1 MTIAIGTDIVE
12 IQRIASALERQG
24 DKFVQRI
31 LTESEIA
38 EYQARGNS
46 VAFLAKRF
54 AAKEAIAKALGTG
67 IGRDDFDADKARYH
81 KIVIMTDADV
91 DGAHIKTLLLTFF
104 FRHMPELIER
114 GHVLIAQ
121 PPLYK
126 VKRGRQERYI
136 KDDAELNQ
144 FVLVPLLLR

>member
-12 IQRIASALERQG
+12 IQRIANVLERQG

-67 IGRDDFDADKARYH
+67 IGRGISFQHMMVSNNAE
-81 KIVIMTDADV
+81 
-91 DGAHIKTLLLTFF
+91 GAPQVELQANAAERLKQLGGSNVLLSLSD
-104 FRHMPELIER
+104 EKNSAL
-114 GHVLIAQ
+114 A
-121 PPLYK
+121 
-126 VKRGRQERYI
+126 
-136 KDDAELNQ
+136 
-144 FVLVPLLLR
+144 FVAIT

>member
-12 IQRIASALERQG
+12 IQRIANVLERQG

-67 IGRDDFDADKARYH
+67 IGRGISFQH
-81 KIVIMTDADV
+81 MIVSNNSE
-91 DGAHIKTLLLTFF
+91 GAPQVELQANAAERLKQLGGSKVLLSLSD
-104 FRHMPELIER
+104 EKNYAL
-114 GHVLIAQ
+114 A
-121 PPLYK
+121 
-126 VKRGRQERYI
+126 
-136 KDDAELNQ
+136 
-144 FVLVPLLLR
+144 FVAIT

>member
-31 LTESEIA
+31 LTESEIV

-67 IGRDDFDADKARYH
+67 IGRGISFQH
-81 KIVIMTDADV
+81 MIVSNNS
-91 DGAHIKTLLLTFF
+91 DGAPQVELQANAAERLKQMGGSQVLLSLSD
-104 FRHMPELIER
+104 EKNYALAYVAI
-114 GHVLIAQ
+114 I
-121 PPLYK
+121 
-126 VKRGRQERYI
+126 
-136 KDDAELNQ
+136 
-144 FVLVPLLLR
+144 

>member
-31 LTESEIA
+31 LTESEIV

-67 IGRDDFDADKARYH
+67 IGRGISFQHMIVSNDSEGAPQVELQASAAERLKQIGGSNVLLSLSDEKNYALAY
-81 KIVIMTDADV
+81 IVIT
-91 DGAHIKTLLLTFF
+91 
-104 FRHMPELIER
+104 
-114 GHVLIAQ
+114 
-121 PPLYK
+121 
-126 VKRGRQERYI
+126 
-136 KDDAELNQ
+136 
-144 FVLVPLLLR
+144 

>member
-67 IGRDDFDADKARYH
+67 IGRGISFQH
-81 KIVIMTDADV
+81 MIVSNNSE
-91 DGAHIKTLLLTFF
+91 GAPQVELQANAAERLKQLGGTNVLLSLSDEKNTA
-104 FRHMPELIER
+104 LAYVVIT
-114 GHVLIAQ
+114 
-121 PPLYK
+121 
-126 VKRGRQERYI
+126 
-136 KDDAELNQ
+136 
-144 FVLVPLLLR
+144 

>member
-31 LTESEIA
+31 LTKSEIV

-67 IGRDDFDADKARYH
+67 IGRGISFQQL
-81 KIVIMTDADV
+81 IVSNNS
-91 DGAHIKTLLLTFF
+91 DGAPQVELQANAAERLKQLGGSKVLLSLSD
-104 FRHMPELIER
+104 EKSYALAYVAI
-114 GHVLIAQ
+114 I
-121 PPLYK
+121 
-126 VKRGRQERYI
+126 
-136 KDDAELNQ
+136 
-144 FVLVPLLLR
+144 

>member
-67 IGRDDFDADKARYH
+67 IGRGISFQH
-81 KIVIMTDADV
+81 MIVSNNSE
-91 DGAHIKTLLLTFF
+91 GAPQVELQANAAERLKQLGGSKVLLSLSD
-104 FRHMPELIER
+104 EKNYALAYVAIS
-114 GHVLIAQ
+114 
-121 PPLYK
+121 
-126 VKRGRQERYI
+126 
-136 KDDAELNQ
+136 
-144 FVLVPLLLR
+144 

>member
-12 IQRIASALERQG
+12 IQRIANVFERQG

-67 IGRDDFDADKARYH
+67 IGRGISFQH
-81 KIVIMTDADV
+81 MIVSNNSEGVPQVELQANAAERLKQLGGSKV
-91 DGAHIKTLLLTFF
+91 LLSLSD
-104 FRHMPELIER
+104 EKNYAL
-114 GHVLIAQ
+114 A
-121 PPLYK
+121 
-126 VKRGRQERYI
+126 
-136 KDDAELNQ
+136 
-144 FVLVPLLLR
+144 FVAIT

>member
-12 IQRIASALERQG
+12 IKRIVDVLERQG

-38 EYQARGNS
+38 EYRGRGNS

-67 IGRDDFDADKARYH
+67 IGRGISFQH
-81 KIVIMTDADV
+81 MVISNNAKGTPLVELEENAAERLKQLGGNKV
-91 DGAHIKTLLLTFF
+91 LLSLSDEKNYALAYVAIT
-104 FRHMPELIER
+104 
-114 GHVLIAQ
+114 
-121 PPLYK
+121 
-126 VKRGRQERYI
+126 
-136 KDDAELNQ
+136 
-144 FVLVPLLLR
+144 

>member
-67 IGRDDFDADKARYH
+67 IGRGISFQH
-81 KIVIMTDADV
+81 MIVSNNSE
-91 DGAHIKTLLLTFF
+91 GAPQVELQANAAERLKQLGGSQVLLSLSD
-104 FRHMPELIER
+104 EKNYALAYVAI
-114 GHVLIAQ
+114 I
-121 PPLYK
+121 
-126 VKRGRQERYI
+126 
-136 KDDAELNQ
+136 
-144 FVLVPLLLR
+144 

>member
-31 LTESEIA
+31 LTESEIV

-67 IGRDDFDADKARYH
+67 IGRGISFQH
-81 KIVIMTDADV
+81 MIVSNNSE
-91 DGAHIKTLLLTFF
+91 GAPQVELQDNAAERLKQLGGTNVLLSLSDEKNYALAYVAIT
-104 FRHMPELIER
+104 
-114 GHVLIAQ
+114 
-121 PPLYK
+121 
-126 VKRGRQERYI
+126 
-136 KDDAELNQ
+136 
-144 FVLVPLLLR
+144 

>member
-12 IQRIASALERQG
+12 IKRIADALERQG

-38 EYQARGNS
+38 EFRERGNS

-67 IGRDDFDADKARYH
+67 IGRGISFQH
-81 KIVIMTDADV
+81 MIVSNNA
-91 DGAHIKTLLLTFF
+91 DGAPQVELQENAADRLKQLDGTKVLLSLSDEKNYALAYVAIT
-104 FRHMPELIER
+104 
-114 GHVLIAQ
+114 
-121 PPLYK
+121 
-126 VKRGRQERYI
+126 
-136 KDDAELNQ
+136 
-144 FVLVPLLLR
+144 

>member
-67 IGRDDFDADKARYH
+67 IGRGISFQH
-81 KIVIMTDADV
+81 MIVSNNS
-91 DGAHIKTLLLTFF
+91 DGAPQVQLQANAAERLKQLGGTNVLLSLSDEKNYALAYVAIT
-104 FRHMPELIER
+104 
-114 GHVLIAQ
+114 
-121 PPLYK
+121 
-126 VKRGRQERYI
+126 
-136 KDDAELNQ
+136 
-144 FVLVPLLLR
+144 